1 MEKQMGS
8 QSRLLL
14 VLFLPLSIFHSLS
27 NPNQFYN
34 RVYLLSVCLQKL
46 SCLDKRSSTHN
57 PTSNQFN
64 QSKHYTMKKA
74 CRKTT
79 NHPFSIWH
87 NGKKLSFLGHFTYA
101 LNGWFLTEITLANN
115 FEKFSFVT
123 ISTKLQSSLKKKY
136 EPWFFYYVRSRKVFT
151 KLFQYNDGRF
161 KWDALRDLLPFVH
174 FKNRKN
180 THGGALLLVKLQ

>member
-8 QSRLLL
+8 QCWLLL

-34 RVYLLSVCLQKL
+34 RVYLLSVCLQNL
-46 SCLDKRSSTHN
+46 SCFDKGSSTHN

-64 QSKHYTMKKA
+64 QSKHYTMNKA

-79 NHPFSIWH
+79 NHPFSMKN
-87 NGKKLSFLGHFTYA
+87 NGRKLSFSEHFTYA

-115 FEKFSFVT
+115 FEKFSFLT
-123 ISTKLQSSLKKKY
+123 IFTKLQSSLKKNMNLDFFAMSGQGKY
-136 EPWFFYYVRSRKVFT
+136 
-151 KLFQYNDGRF
+151 
-161 KWDALRDLLPFVH
+161 LLNYFGTMMDVSSETLCAICYH
-174 FKNRKN
+174 LYILKI
-180 THGGALLLVKLQ
+180 VKTPMEERYF

>member
-34 RVYLLSVCLQKL
+34 RVYLLSVCLQNL
-46 SCLDKRSSTHN
+46 SCFDKGSSTHN

-64 QSKHYTMKKA
+64 QSKHYTMNKA

-79 NHPFSIWH
+79 NHPFSMKN
-87 NGKKLSFLGHFTYA
+87 NGRKLSFSEHFTYA

-115 FEKFSFVT
+115 FEQFSFF
-123 ISTKLQSSLKKKY
+123 LQNCKAVWKKI
-136 EPWFFYYVRSRKVFT
+136 WTLILLNMNLDVRSRKVCT
-151 KLFQYNDGRF
+151 KLFQLKVGFHVRRF
-161 KWDALRDLLPFVH
+161 A
-174 FKNRKN
+174 
-180 THGGALLLVKLQ
+180 